1 MPINIHGKEYK
12 TVAERVNEFYTK
24 YAGFTRSIV
33 TEILKDENNIVQVK
47 ATVRVDNNS
56 LIPLPDSPD
65 AYVFSLLGTGHAE
78 EDRGKG
84 RINDTSALENAETSA
99 IGRALASIGLGGTE
113 FASADELSNALH
125 QQENVINKPV
135 QKDDGSH
142 FIQAQPK
149 PIANGVLGLAEQAKK
164 QMTNGTSNGTTDE
177 ITMPFGKHNGVP
189 ISKLD
194 IQYIE
199 WALGNLDNLDGKL
212 HDAMTKRFHAEKAG
226 S

>member
-125 QQENVINKPV
+125 QQGESKNKTFE
-135 QKDDGSH
+135 KNDGGSVT
-142 FIQAQPK
+142 IK
-149 PIANGVLGLAEQAKK
+149 ETKSNGVLGLAEEAKK
-164 QMTNGTSNGTTDE
+164 QMTNGTSPATSDGVCNFTKHKGKMWSVVAKEDLDY
-177 ITMPFGKHNGVP
+177 ITWILNNVKD
-189 ISKLD
+189 LD
-194 IQYIE
+194 S
-199 WALGNLDNLDGKL
+199 DTGKL
-212 HDAMTKRFHAEKAG
+212 LNQFV
-226 S
+226 